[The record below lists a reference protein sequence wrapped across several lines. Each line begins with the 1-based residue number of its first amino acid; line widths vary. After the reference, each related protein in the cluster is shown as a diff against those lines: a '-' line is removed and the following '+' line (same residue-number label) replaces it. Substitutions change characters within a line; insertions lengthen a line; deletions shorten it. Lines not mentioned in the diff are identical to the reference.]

1 MLSKE
6 QIEKVLDDLEYN
18 MFSGRGLCGD
28 LDGVR
33 DQAILAISQEAELAI
48 LRKRNVPMKPVDL
61 PQGDYCG
68 SISDLIWLREYYP
81 EKQKKY
87 FDLAIACLKYCKYKL
102 KGNGDTP

>member
-33 DQAILAISQEAELAI
+33 DQALLAISQEAELAE
-48 LRKRNVPMKPVDL
+48 LCKRNVPMKPVRVTHKNNTTDGC
-61 PQGDYCG
+61 PICGYPFYMTPDNYC
-68 SISDLIWLREYYP
+68 SDCG
-81 EKQKKY
+81 QKM
-87 FDLAIACLKYCKYKL
+87 DWE
-102 KGNGDTP
+102 DTP